1 MATATRLAGTVALLA
16 FLAAFALRPLL
27 SNPAVSAAFG
37 DGGLP
42 PATLAAV
49 PPLLVAVLL
58 VAARIRTLAGG
69 NRAPETP
76 DRRSRHVN
84 AADRPQSGTGGA
96 DRYSAPDSSPDD
108 RHTDRQ
114 TGEGAMRPEDAGI
127 EAEPPDAALRAHLDH
142 LRTELDGEAARDLET
157 MAAVVEEVETET
169 VPERCPQPHC
179 DAAWTA
185 RTLFG
190 VTNGRYE
197 HLDDGD
203 RVRCLECE
211 RVVAL
216 A

>member
-27 SNPAVSAAFG
+27 SNPVLSAAFG
-37 DGGLP
+37 DGGLS

-58 VAARIRTLAGG
+58 VAARVRTLA
-69 NRAPETP
+69 ASSASESP
-76 DRRSRHVN
+76 DCCSRHTNVV
-84 AADRPQSGTGGA
+84 DRPQSGTGGA
-96 DRYSAPDSSPDD
+96 DRYSAPGSSPDD
-108 RHTDRQ
+108 RHTDRPP
-114 TGEGAMRPEDAGI
+114 GEGKTRPEDAGI

-190 VTNGRYE
+190 VTNGKYE
-197 HLDDGD
+197 RLDGGE

-211 RVVAL
+211 RTVAL
-216 A
+216 V